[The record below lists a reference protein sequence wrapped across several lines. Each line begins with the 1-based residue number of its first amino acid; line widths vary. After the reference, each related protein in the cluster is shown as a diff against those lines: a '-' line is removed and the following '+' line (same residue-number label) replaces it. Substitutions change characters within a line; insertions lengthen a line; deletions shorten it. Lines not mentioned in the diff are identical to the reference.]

1 MKTSILL
8 FLSGFFVSGICL
20 GQKKPDGSP
29 ASDGGKGGFFAK
41 GPIGSAGQVQ
51 FGGFVGLNLSGA
63 IVKYPAYQVSGARPG
78 VGFEIGGFADVPL
91 PNKLY
96 SFRPSLSYSLERA
109 SAVVEGDR
117 SSVHISFIK
126 LPLDLVYH
134 SSSME
139 NRLFFG
145 GGPFLAYNFGGK
157 YNWSN
162 TRVQSISFGSDQGD
176 FGRTYK
182 RLDLGLDLLGGYQLN
197 KQVVLGAHFDFG
209 LLNMVH
215 TMEDPDAHKASIRTL
230 NFGVT
235 MGYVF
240 GGK

>member
-1 MKTSILL
+1 MRTLVLL

-20 GQKKPDGSP
+20 GQKTPDGAKP
-29 ASDGGKGGFFAK
+29 VDGGKGGFFAK
-41 GPIGSAGQVQ
+41 GPIGTLGQVQ
-51 FGGFVGLNLSGA
+51 FGGSIGLNLSGA

-78 VGFEIGGFADVPL
+78 VGFEIDGFADVPL
-91 PNKLY
+91 PNKQY

-145 GGPFLAYNFGGK
+145 AGPFLAYNLGGK

-176 FGRTYK
+176 YGRTYK

-197 KQVVLGAHFDFG
+197 KQVVFGAHFDFG

-215 TMEDPDAHKASIRTL
+215 TMEDPDAKKASIRTL